1 MSAKNKKNI
10 RKIILKNFAKN
21 NTSNA
26 IILNK
31 NFPKITFSNEF
42 LTKANK
48 NNRGIKYRSHTE
60 SNIAINKTNLT
71 EKNNIKLDSITS
83 NTYLNNSPK
92 KKSND
97 KKYILKKQIA
107 KSAQK
112 PCKNNNSNNNNI
124 NSNKDNINNN
134 ISLSDLYKLPTILKN
149 DYNTIK
155 LHLSRKKS
163 HNNHLLNENIH
174 IPKVK
179 TLNIKTNSLNNDK
192 NQEIREKK
200 ERMISQ
206 DLTGINN
213 NIDIN
218 IIDYNKI
225 CVKRNLK
232 PVNIINRIPSSFAI
246 KISDE
251 DYKGK
256 VQRYMKDRFY
266 TDTESKMVKKL
277 KYTRFNHD
285 SSLKEKIIKMK
296 EISGFWGGL
305 ADYCIPIFSI
315 KKFEYIK
322 DKLRRQNTKGKKI
335 KNFKEAENR
344 IKLDNKSSK
353 LFTINSFMDYKHQKN
368 LEFKKE
374 FIEKYND
381 SLEYYMI

>member
-1 MSAKNKKNI
+1 MSTKNKKNI
-10 RKIILKNFAKN
+10 RKIILKNFAQN
-21 NTSNA
+21 NTSKPTF
-26 IILNK
+26 LNK
-31 NFPKITFSNEF
+31 NFPIITFSNEF

-48 NNRGIKYRSHTE
+48 NNRVIKYRSQTE
-60 SNIAINKTNLT
+60 SNITINKTNLT
-71 EKNNIKLDSITS
+71 EKNNIKLDSIPS
-83 NTYLNNSPK
+83 NTYLNISPK

-97 KKYILKKQIA
+97 KKYILKNQIA

-112 PCKNNNSNNNNI
+112 PHKNNNKNN
-124 NSNKDNINNN
+124 KNNN
-134 ISLSDLYKLPTILKN
+134 ISLSDLYKLPAILKN

-155 LHLSRKKS
+155 LHLPRKKS
-163 HNNHLLNENIH
+163 QNNCLLNEDIH
-174 IPKVK
+174 KPKEK
-179 TLNIKTNSLNNDK
+179 TLNIKTNSFNKDK
-192 NQEIREKK
+192 NQEIKEMK
-200 ERMISQ
+200 ERIISQ

-213 NIDIN
+213 NVDIN

-225 CVKRNLK
+225 CVKRNLR
-232 PVNIINRIPSSFAI
+232 PVNIINRIPSSFEI

-251 DYKGK
+251 DCKGK

-277 KYTRFNHD
+277 KNTRFNHD

-315 KKFEYIK
+315 RKFEYIK
-322 DKLRRQNTKGKKI
+322 ERLRRQNTREKKT
-335 KNFKEAENR
+335 KNFKEDENK
-344 IKLDNKSSK
+344 IKLDNKPSK

>member
-1 MSAKNKKNI
+1 MSTKNKKNI
-10 RKIILKNFAKN
+10 RKIILKNFAQN
-21 NTSNA
+21 NTSKPTF
-26 IILNK
+26 LNK
-31 NFPKITFSNEF
+31 NFPIITFSNEF

-48 NNRGIKYRSHTE
+48 NNRIIKYRSQTE

-71 EKNNIKLDSITS
+71 EKNNIKLDSIPS
-83 NTYLNNSPK
+83 NTYLNISPK

-97 KKYILKKQIA
+97 KKYILKNQIA

-112 PCKNNNSNNNNI
+112 PHKNNNKNN
-124 NSNKDNINNN
+124 KNNN
-134 ISLSDLYKLPTILKN
+134 ISLSDLYKLPAILKN

-155 LHLSRKKS
+155 LHLPRKKS
-163 HNNHLLNENIH
+163 QNNYLLNDDIYT
-174 IPKVK
+174 PKEK
-179 TLNIKTNSLNNDK
+179 TLNIKTNSFNKDK
-192 NQEIREKK
+192 NQEIKEMK
-200 ERMISQ
+200 ERIISQ

-213 NIDIN
+213 NVDIN

-225 CVKRNLK
+225 CVKRNLR
-232 PVNIINRIPSSFAI
+232 PVNIINRIPSSFEI

-251 DYKGK
+251 DCKGK

-277 KYTRFNHD
+277 KNTRFNHD

-315 KKFEYIK
+315 RKFEYIK
-322 DKLRRQNTKGKKI
+322 ERLRRQNTREKKT
-335 KNFKEAENR
+335 KNFKEDENK
-344 IKLDNKSSK
+344 IKLDNKPSK

>member
-1 MSAKNKKNI
+1 MPTKNKKNI
-10 RKIILKNFAKN
+10 RKIILKNFAQN
-21 NTSNA
+21 NTSKPTF
-26 IILNK
+26 LNK
-31 NFPKITFSNEF
+31 NFPIITFSNEF

-48 NNRGIKYRSHTE
+48 NNRIIKYRSQTE

-71 EKNNIKLDSITS
+71 EKNNIKLDSIPR
-83 NTYLNNSPK
+83 NTYLNISPK

-97 KKYILKKQIA
+97 KKYILKNQIA

-112 PCKNNNSNNNNI
+112 PHKNNNKNN
-124 NSNKDNINNN
+124 KNNN
-134 ISLSDLYKLPTILKN
+134 ISLSDLYKLPAILKN

-155 LHLSRKKS
+155 LHLPRKKS
-163 HNNHLLNENIH
+163 QNNYLLNDDIYT
-174 IPKVK
+174 PKEK
-179 TLNIKTNSLNNDK
+179 TLNIKTNSFNKDK
-192 NQEIREKK
+192 NQEIKEMK
-200 ERMISQ
+200 ERIISQ

-213 NIDIN
+213 NVDIN

-225 CVKRNLK
+225 CVKRNLR
-232 PVNIINRIPSSFAI
+232 PVNIINRIPSSFEI

-251 DYKGK
+251 DCKGK

-277 KYTRFNHD
+277 KNTRFNHD

-315 KKFEYIK
+315 RKFEYIK
-322 DKLRRQNTKGKKI
+322 ERLRRQNTREKKT
-335 KNFKEAENR
+335 KNFKEDENK
-344 IKLDNKSSK
+344 IKLDNKPSK

>member
-1 MSAKNKKNI
+1 MSTKNKKNI
-10 RKIILKNFAKN
+10 RKIILKNFAQN
-21 NTSNA
+21 NTSKPTF
-26 IILNK
+26 LNK

-48 NNRGIKYRSHTE
+48 NNRIIKYRSQTE

-71 EKNNIKLDSITS
+71 EKNNIKLDSIPS
-83 NTYLNNSPK
+83 NTYLNISPK

-97 KKYILKKQIA
+97 KKYILKNQIA

-112 PCKNNNSNNNNI
+112 PHKNNNKNN
-124 NSNKDNINNN
+124 KNNN
-134 ISLSDLYKLPTILKN
+134 ISLSDLYKLPAILKN

-155 LHLSRKKS
+155 LHLPRKKS
-163 HNNHLLNENIH
+163 QNNCLLNEDIH
-174 IPKVK
+174 IPKEK
-179 TLNIKTNSLNNDK
+179 TLNIKTNSFNKDK
-192 NQEIREKK
+192 NQETKEMK
-200 ERMISQ
+200 ERIISQ

-213 NIDIN
+213 NVDIN

-225 CVKRNLK
+225 CVKRNLR
-232 PVNIINRIPSSFAI
+232 PVNIINRIPSSFEI

-251 DYKGK
+251 DCKGK

-277 KYTRFNHD
+277 KNTRFNHD

-315 KKFEYIK
+315 RKFEYIK
-322 DKLRRQNTKGKKI
+322 ERLRRQNTREKKT
-335 KNFKEAENR
+335 KNFKEDENK
-344 IKLDNKSSK
+344 IKLDNKPSK